1 MTQRPVVVC
10 HMLTS
15 LNGKIDGVYFENPAA
30 GPGLDCFGK
39 IRNSYHCDAVIF
51 GAATME
57 AFCEGKLNETALA
70 DKKDLPKKDWVSP
83 EAADNEGFQV
93 VLDPLGSLAYHRS
106 FLQRGTGPRQH
117 IIEVVSE
124 KVPGAYLS
132 YLQEVGVSSIVAGK
146 DSLKGAVILQKLADL
161 FGISRIAL
169 SGGGLT
175 NGTFLREGLID
186 ELSLVIVPVAEMEKG
201 ATSFEAMDGAP
212 LLKNSAFT
220 LKGVEVLAK
229 DALWIRYERVK
240 G

>member
-1 MTQRPVVVC
+1 MVC

-15 LNGKIDGVYFENPAA
+15 LNGKIDGAFFDNPAA
-30 GPGLDCFGK
+30 GPGLDRTGK
-39 IRNSYHCDAVIF
+39 IRSGYHCDAIVF
-51 GAATME
+51 GAVTME
-57 AFCEGKLNETALA
+57 AFCEGKLNEAVLA
-70 DKKDLPKKDWVSP
+70 GKKDLPKKDWVSP
-83 EAADNEGFQV
+83 EVADNEGFQV
-93 VLDPLGSLAYHRS
+93 VLDPLGRLAYHRP

-124 KVPGAYLS
+124 KVSGAYLS
-132 YLQEVGVSSIVAGK
+132 YLREVGVSYIVAGE
-146 DSLKGAVILQKLADL
+146 DSLKGSVILQKLAD
-161 FGISRIAL
+161 
-169 SGGGLT
+169 LT

-212 LLKNSAFT
+212 LLKNPAFI

-229 DALWIRYERVK
+229 DALWIRYERVN